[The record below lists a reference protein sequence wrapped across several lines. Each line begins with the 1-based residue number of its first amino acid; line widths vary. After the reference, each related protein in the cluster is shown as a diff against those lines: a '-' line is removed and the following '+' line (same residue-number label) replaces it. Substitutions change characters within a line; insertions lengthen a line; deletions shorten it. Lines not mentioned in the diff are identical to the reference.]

1 MEILPALSEIGRI
14 AADGK
19 YRVLPVSCEILSDF
33 ITPIEALRILKNSS
47 AHRYMLESAQADEK
61 WGRYTFLGFEPKTE
75 ITCVNGVL
83 QAGGGEIRTEN
94 PSGYIRQKIKK
105 NKAPSIGYMRAST
118 GRGEG

>member
-47 AHRYMLESAQADEK
+47 AHCYMLESAQADEK
-61 WGRYTFLGFEPKTE
+61 WGDTHFWALSRK
-75 ITCVNGVL
+75 
-83 QAGGGEIRTEN
+83 R
-94 PSGYIRQKIKK
+94 R
-105 NKAPSIGYMRAST
+105 
-118 GRGEG
+118 